1 MSEHVDPTAPLQG
14 EPSKSTERKL
24 RREVRVQIV
33 SYFLMIFMT
42 SLAFISIG
50 SDAIEATFAVPFII
64 VVAAIQVVMQLYVF
78 MHMGDKGTNWVNV
91 MTWSGFLIAGL
102 TVGALMLLIGIVK
115 Y

>member
-24 RREVRVQIV
+24 RKEARVQIV

-42 SLAFISIG
+42 SLAFFSIA
-50 SDAIEATFAVPFII
+50 SDAVDSSFAIPFIVI
-64 VVAAIQVVMQLYVF
+64 VGAVQVVMQLYVF
-78 MHMGDKGTNWVNV
+78 MHMGEKGTGWINT
-91 MTWSGFLIAGL
+91 MIWSGILIAAL
-102 TVGALMLLIGIVK
+102 TVGALMFLIGIVK